1 MFDEIIGLLPSE
13 GLKKKIKET
22 GYGFDEQELL
32 CIIYGYAPNFEK
44 RIEMLERFAKTAS
57 PEGAKAA
64 LAICEKERNN
74 LEEFC
79 KKTPDTVYELHIK
92 ETPYSSD
99 EEYLCDSYETALAVI
114 DMHFEEYEDVD
125 AKENEETRYTIEKKQ
140 VFSRKEGQDFT
151 EGIVMDCELNAGKVV
166 KAVFNWSNRCPKGCD
181 GECDECENLYPPSY
195 TSILFPRFIYDR
207 DIVRYTKY
215 DGEVKYG
222 IHIKSEGED
231 ATSDYCVLNFDS
243 DMIYYRDYS
252 DDFWDH
258 THVEAP
264 SIDKVTE
271 DEITE
276 KQREDYRAFMEYLD
290 KRRS

>member
-22 GYGFDEQELL
+22 GYGFTEKDLL
-32 CIIYGYAPNFEK
+32 YMIYGYAPDFEK
-44 RIEMLERFAKTAS
+44 RIEMLERFARTAS
-57 PEGAKAA
+57 PEIAKTA
-64 LAICEKERNN
+64 LDMCEKERKN

-79 KKTPDTVYELHIK
+79 KKSPDVVYELHIK
-92 ETPYSSD
+92 ETPHSYD
-99 EEYLCDSYETALAVI
+99 EKYLCDSYETALAVI
-114 DMHFEEYEDVD
+114 DMHFEEYES
-125 AKENEETRYTIEKKQ
+125 AEETEETRYTIEKKQ
-140 VFSRKEGQDFT
+140 VFSRKAGQDFT
-151 EGIVMDCELNAGKVV
+151 EDSLMDCELGAGKVV
-166 KAVFNWSNRCPKGCD
+166 KAVYNWSNNRCPEDCD

-231 ATSDYCVLNFDS
+231 ATADYCVLNFDS
-243 DMIYYRDYS
+243 DMIYYHDYS

-258 THVEAP
+258 THIEAP
-264 SIDKVTE
+264 SIDRVTE
-271 DEITE
+271 ADITE

-290 KRRS
+290 KKNN